1 MPARRDADRRSA
13 QFFWWAFP
21 DRRRHPDRWRTRG
34 TCIFTAT
41 AGRSAFPCLRAAFW
55 RRRLAARAKNNGS
68 EPLVRCPRDR
78 GESVKGGARPPF
90 TKRKPGIGTCR
101 SALRKR
107 EEVPIPEPGATGS
120 RVPRPHPL
128 LLRGLRA
135 ALAALRKLGAQRRA
149 AQKRGARAPRSCL
162 RLPRASSRSGALPL
176 YTPKNLMAANLFAA
190 CVTGGKV

>member
-68 EPLVRCPRDR
+68 EPLVRCLRDR
-78 GESVKGGARPPF
+78 GESVKGGLAPLSQKENQESELAVAR
-90 TKRKPGIGTCR
+90 G
-101 SALRKR
+101 KR

>member
-68 EPLVRCPRDR
+68 EPLVRCPPDR
-78 GESVKGGARPPF
+78 GESVKGGLAPLSQKENQESELAVARF
-90 TKRKPGIGTCR
+90 
-101 SALRKR
+101 AR

-149 AQKRGARAPRSCL
+149 AWKRGARAPRSCL